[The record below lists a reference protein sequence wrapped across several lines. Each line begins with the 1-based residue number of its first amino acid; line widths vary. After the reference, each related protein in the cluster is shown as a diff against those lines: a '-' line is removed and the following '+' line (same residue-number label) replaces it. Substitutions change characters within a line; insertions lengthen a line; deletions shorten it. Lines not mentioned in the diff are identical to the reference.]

1 MEYPS
6 KRQKL
11 SRILGRSYVQDYSGS
26 IKETR
31 EARFDNGAGTDRSKV
46 DAAQLGMRSSDVNSS
61 ATLPTGGS
69 LQPAFIHASQSTT
82 TVVQSALQIV
92 IDNGSSVTTE
102 LTVPDV
108 RTVVPFPTD
117 GPVIVPVNPT
127 FPTVL
132 IPTSLSAP
140 SRSLASG
147 PAATP
152 SMSIYIPGSSSQV
165 VLSSPPPTPVPS
177 NPTASSFS
185 SSLITGRPVSGPG
198 NLTSKF
204 LQPIE
209 STTLVNPWCLKA

>member
-11 SRILGRSYVQDYSGS
+11 SRILGRSYVQNYSRT
-26 IKETR
+26 IKERR
-31 EARFDNGAGTDRSKV
+31 EARPDNGDDTDRGKV
-46 DAAQLGMRSSDVNSS
+46 GAAQPGGRSPDVNSS
-61 ATLPTGGS
+61 AAFPTGVS
-69 LQPAFIHASQSTT
+69 LQPPSIYAAQSTQ
-82 TVVQSALQIV
+82 TVVQSVLQVV
-92 IDNGSSVTTE
+92 IDNGNSTTTE

-117 GPVIVPVNPT
+117 GPVTIPVNPT

-132 IPTSLSAP
+132 IPTSLSAS

-147 PAATP
+147 PAATQ
-152 SMSIYIPGSSSQV
+152 SMSIFIPGSSSQA

-185 SSLITGRPVSGPG
+185 SSLITGQPVSGPG
-198 NLTSKF
+198 NLTSESF
-204 LQPIE
+204 LSPSKSPCWLILG
-209 STTLVNPWCLKA
+209 T